1 MNESS
6 KLNTAGNDI
15 RLNDGLL
22 SEPTAA
28 GAAGMVPPDEPLPN
42 PAGGEPILRQQVPES
57 ELRETVQP
65 LPDQMDIQKLA
76 PTRDERLFLVLS
88 IFIGVIS
95 GLLVVSFRIAISWV
109 QILTLGSSPHPGQW
123 RLIFVPTGMGLLVA
137 FLVQQFFPAARGS
150 GVNQTKAAL
159 YIYNGFISFKTV
171 IGKFLTAAL
180 AIGGGFSLGP
190 EDPSL
195 QIGAG
200 VASIVSRKLRLSRQ
214 RLRVFA
220 PIGAA
225 AGLAAAFNAPVS
237 AILFVI
243 EEVIGQWS
251 AAVLGSV
258 VLSAISA
265 VVVARTFWGSEPMF
279 RIPSVT
285 ISDSRELL
293 AYALLGIVGGLSASV
308 FSRALKYLRP
318 RLRNLPTWTF
328 YLQPAIAGLIVGLI
342 GFFGF
347 PQVMGP
353 GYEVMDQ
360 AIHGQFTWHFLLA
373 LAAFKILATTV
384 SFSSGTP
391 GGMFAPT
398 LFTGAMLGAAV
409 GTFEKLYFPHLPISI
424 GSYALV
430 GMGVLFAG
438 FLRAPLTS
446 VFMVLEVSGNY
457 SIILPVILA
466 NTIAYL
472 LSRSLQPTPI
482 FEVFTHQ
489 DGLNLPSMEEQREE
503 VGLHLEDALRPNTLP
518 ILVGSDTLA
527 VVDQYMREAKMPAC
541 FIRIEDG
548 SWYVMTRD
556 ELDKALVTH
565 EQDIQAAA
573 AITSERTPNLFPDM
587 PIDSAIP
594 HLARWSILPIQN
606 RAARGTL
613 EGTITLT
620 EILARYQRL

>member
-1 MNESS
+1 MNDPSRG
-6 KLNTAGNDI
+6 TADQLTGSTPLVENGSHEGD
-15 RLNDGLL
+15 
-22 SEPTAA
+22 
-28 GAAGMVPPDEPLPN
+28 GAASHS
-42 PAGGEPILRQQVPES
+42 GEPSPPPQENRIPES
-57 ELRETVQP
+57 ELREPIQP
-65 LPDQMDIQKLA
+65 LRDPIDIQKLA
-76 PTRDERLFLVLS
+76 PSRDERLFLVLS

-109 QILTLGSSPHPGQW
+109 QILTLGSSPHAGQL
-123 RLIFVPTGMGLLVA
+123 RLIIVPVTMGLVVA
-137 FLVQQFFPAARGS
+137 ALVQLAFPAARGS

-225 AGLAAAFNAPVS
+225 AGLAAAFNAPIS

-251 AAVLGSV
+251 AAVLGSI

-285 ISDSRELL
+285 LNDPRELA
-293 AYALLGIVGGLSASV
+293 AYALLGIIGGLSASA
-308 FSRALKYLRP
+308 FSTALMYLRP
-318 RLRNLPTWTF
+318 RLRNLPNWTF
-328 YLQPAIAGLIVGLI
+328 YLQPAGAGLLVGLI
-342 GFFGF
+342 GYFGF

-360 AIHGQFTWHFLLA
+360 AIHGQFTWQFLIA
-373 LAAFKILATTV
+373 LAALKIVATTV

-398 LFTGAMLGAAV
+398 LFTGAMLGAAI
-409 GTFEKLYFPHLPISI
+409 GTFEKHYFPSLSVSV

-446 VFMVLEVSGNY
+446 VFMVLETSGNY

-472 LSRSLQPTPI
+472 LSRSLQHHPI

-489 DGLNLPSMEEQREE
+489 DGLNLPSMEEQREV
-503 VGLHLEDALRPNTLP
+503 VGLHIEDALRPVNIP
-518 ILVGSDTLA
+518 IYAGTDALSWIA
-527 VVDQYMREAKMPAC
+527 EAIAGDPTAASL
-541 FIRIEDG
+541 FLLRISDG
-548 SWYVMTRD
+548 SWYVMSNDEFRALLAAHPHNTRII
-556 ELDKALVTH
+556 ELLGD
-565 EQDIQAAA
+565 
-573 AITSERTPNLFPDM
+573 ERTPILFPDL

-594 HLARWSILPIQN
+594 YLARWSLLPIQN
-606 RAARGTL
+606 RAIRGTL
-613 EGTITLT
+613 EGTITLP
-620 EILARYQRL
+620 EILARYQRP